1 MKTDKELY
9 RIFEV
14 VPEWVFELA
23 GLPSPGKSTLRSITV
38 KALERRADG
47 VVVPERP
54 DLPLTVVEFQFQA
67 DDTIYRRTV
76 VEMAAVQDA
85 FPGRVVQGLVFFGYN
100 NLDPQTMPW
109 TQVVRSYVLPDVLAE
124 WERKEPK
131 HPLVAVFKPLLA
143 ESEEVLQGQAAGY
156 FRAIKHSSLDPA
168 CKRTLEE
175 VFVSWLE
182 QRLKHKT
189 KKEIETMLLGELPDL
204 EETASGKDLIRIGEQ
219 RGEKRGEQRGEK
231 RGEQRGEK
239 RAWEEAIL
247 AFLATRHGT
256 VPATIQENIAKLTP
270 AEAKRMMQFLAEY
283 QSLDEV
289 TRWLARPKAKGKRR
303 NN

>member
-14 VPEWVFELA
+14 APEWVFELA
-23 GLPSPGKSTLRSITV
+23 GLPSPGKSTLRSVTV

-47 VVVPERP
+47 VIVPEAP
-54 DLPLTVVEFQFQA
+54 DQPLTIVEFQFQA

-76 VEMAAVQDA
+76 VEMAAVQNA
-85 FPGRVVQGLVFFGYN
+85 FPGRVVQGVIFFGYN
-100 NLDPQTMPW
+100 NLDPQTVPW
-109 TQVVRSYVLPDVLAE
+109 TQVVRSYVLPDVLQD

-143 ESEEVLQGQAAGY
+143 ESEESLQRQAAGY
-156 FRAIKHSSLDPA
+156 FRAIKHSSLGPA

-182 QRLKHKT
+182 QRFKDKT

-219 RGEKRGEQRGEK
+219 RGEKRGL
-231 RGEQRGEK
+231 
-239 RAWEEAIL
+239 EEGLL
-247 AFLATRHGT
+247 AFLAARHGT
-256 VPATIQENIAKLTP
+256 VPAAIREEIAKLTP
-270 AEAKRMMQFLAEY
+270 AEAKRMMQFLARC

-289 TRWLARPKAKGKRR
+289 TQWLARAKTKSRGSKRGR
-303 NN
+303 N

>member
-14 VPEWVFELA
+14 APEWVFELA
-23 GLPSPGKSTLRSITV
+23 GLPSPGKSTLQSVTV

-47 VVVPERP
+47 VIVPEAP
-54 DLPLTVVEFQFQA
+54 DQPLTIVEFQLQA

-85 FPGRVVQGLVFFGYN
+85 FPGRVVQGVIFFGYN
-100 NLDPQTMPW
+100 KLDPQTVPW
-109 TQVVRSYVLPDVLAE
+109 TQVVRSYVLPDVLRE
-124 WERKEPK
+124 WERKQPN

-143 ESEEVLQGQAAGY
+143 ESEEALQRQAAGY
-156 FRAIKHSSLDPA
+156 FRAIENSSLGSA

-182 QRLKHKT
+182 QRFKDKT

-219 RGEKRGEQRGEK
+219 RGEKRGEKRTWEK
-231 RGEQRGEK
+231 
-239 RAWEEAIL
+239 AIL
-247 AFLATRHGT
+247 AFLATRYGT
-256 VPATIQENIAKLTP
+256 VPVAIHEKIVKLTP
-270 AEAKRMMQFLAEY
+270 AEAERMMQFLA
-283 QSLDEV
+283 QCASLDEV
-289 TRWLARPKAKGKRR
+289 NQWLARSKTKGRRPKT
-303 NN
+303 